1 MAQQF
6 RFRLETVRKLR
17 SQARDR
23 QRRVVAEAVQQVVR
37 NEEHIAQ
44 VNRELRSSLDDAL
57 SDQSAMKMDVAAL
70 RENQL
75 YRGWLHRKI
84 LDADIELTKS
94 NSVVNQERSK
104 LVEATKRLKVLEKLR
119 ERQWNRYQTK
129 LKRAEQMMYDEAS
142 LQMFVR
148 RSRLQDQEVRT

>member
-23 QRRVVAEAVQQVVR
+23 QRRIVAEAVQQVVR

-57 SDQSAMKMDVAAL
+57 SDRSAMKMDVAAL

-119 ERQWNRYQTK
+119 ERQWDRYQTK